1 MQCTNRKIKITCV
14 FCSKWFFIGT
24 AVTNPRQLCNRLH
37 HMQNLMK
44 PLSIEILPEL
54 NNIDM
59 TESSC
64 NVAVVTP
71 VTQANNQ
78 EIISP
83 EQMID
88 DYKD

>member
-1 MQCTNRKIKITCV
+1 VV
-14 FCSKWFFIGT
+14 FYWY